1 SWAVHA
7 SRRPPGGAPA
17 FRERY
22 SGIFGERWEGLEEA
36 LGKPS
41 LARSFEAWPG
51 FPPYHLDAASVE
63 AAAFLPLPGGEI
75 LDACAAP
82 GGKALVLASRMGP
95 LDRLVANELSSDRR
109 RRLSLVLDRHL
120 EPGLRARV
128 HVAGEDAAA
137 MCRRNEGRFSAILLD
152 APCSSERHVLADPGA
167 LEAWRPARVKS
178 LALRQ
183 WALLSSA
190 FIMLSEGGWLL
201 YVTCSLGPEENDGV
215 VGRLRQKWG
224 DAVAIDAPTG
234 GAWEAG
240 AFGSFLLPDRAGGQ
254 GPLYVARLRKLPG
267 SQPEIL
273 DNHISRR
280 S

>member
-1 SWAVHA
+1 VHA
-7 SRRPPGGAPA
+7 SRRPAGGATA

-22 SGIFGERWEGLEEA
+22 SGIFGERWEGLERA
-36 LGKPS
+36 LGNPVD
-41 LARSFEAWPG
+41 AVSFEASPG
-51 FPPYHLDAASVE
+51 FPPYNLDAASVE
-63 AAAFLPLPGGEI
+63 AAAFLPLPGGEV

-82 GGKALVLASRMGP
+82 GGKTLVLASRMGSV
-95 LDRLVANELSSDRR
+95 DRLIANELSPDRR
-109 RRLSLVLDRHL
+109 RRLSIVLDRHL
-120 EPGLRARV
+120 ESSLRVRV

-152 APCSSERHVLADPGA
+152 APCSSERHVLADAGA
-167 LEAWRPARVKS
+167 LESWRPSRVKS

-190 FIMLSEGGWLL
+190 FIMLVEGGWLL

-224 DAVAIDAPTG
+224 DALAIDAPTG

-240 AFGSFLLPDRAGGQ
+240 DYGSSLLPDRSGGR
-254 GPLYVARLRKLPG
+254 GPLYVARFRKLPG
-267 SQPEIL
+267 RQPEIE
-273 DNHISRR
+273 DKPKSRR
-280 S
+280 R